1 MCLAEE
7 TARAKA
13 LRWDPAWLG
22 HRGQTLLFWVP
33 EAMGLYSEM
42 RWAEGGLGPPGA
54 CPVVLELLFAR
65 LWQVLLPMLP
75 STQLARHLCSQC
87 Q

>member
-1 MCLAEE
+1 MRLAEE

-22 HRGQTLLFWVP
+22 HRGQTLLVWVP
-33 EAMGLYSEM
+33 EAMGLYPEM

-54 CPVVLELLFAR
+54 CPVVPELI
-65 LWQVLLPMLP
+65 LPVCGRSCCRCCL